1 MQYFFGNR
9 SFLRGY
15 YGVVFRPLG
24 NVGKNKW
31 SINFILSCDIFMGL
45 IRFLEKTY
53 INIKSNRYLIF
64 DAKRHNFSDTSN
76 KLKY

>member
-1 MQYFFGNR
+1 MRPNFKFNNIIRGGVMQYFFGNR

-31 SINFILSCDIFMGL
+31 SINFILSCDVFRGIGQF
-45 IRFLEKTY
+45 F
-53 INIKSNRYLIF
+53 
-64 DAKRHNFSDTSN
+64 
-76 KLKY
+76 

>member
-24 NVGKNKW
+24 NVGKNK
-31 SINFILSCDIFMGL
+31 
-45 IRFLEKTY
+45 
-53 INIKSNRYLIF
+53 
-64 DAKRHNFSDTSN
+64 
-76 KLKY
+76 